1 MLCSC
6 HQHIS
11 ESANL
16 LIKKMFKKILIAN
29 RGEIALRVIRT
40 CREMG
45 IKTVAVYS
53 TADKDSLHVK
63 FADEAVCIGKPAS
76 ADSYLNVPH
85 IMAAAEITNADA
97 IHPGYGFLAENSK
110 FAQICGEHGIKFIG
124 PTPAMINS
132 MGDKITA
139 KETMIKA
146 GVPVVPGGEGLL
158 ESVEHA
164 KGLAKEVG
172 YPVIL
177 KATAGGGG
185 KGMRVVWEESEL
197 ERNYD
202 MAKTEAAAAFK
213 NDGIYME
220 KFVEEPRHIEIQVA
234 GDQYGNV
241 CHLSERDCSIQRR
254 HQKLVEE
261 SPSPFMT
268 DDLRQRMGEA
278 AKKAAAAINYE
289 SVGTIEFLVD
299 KHRNFYFME
308 MNTRIQVEH
317 CVTEEVINFDLIKE
331 QIKIAAGEK
340 ISGKDYI
347 PTMHAIECRI
357 NAEDPYNDFRPS
369 PGKITVLHQPGG
381 HGVRVDSHVY
391 AGYVIPPYYD
401 SMIGK
406 LITVAQTR
414 SEAIDTMY
422 RALSEYVIEGIKT
435 TIPFHLQLMQNDDF
449 RKGNFTTKFLETFKM
464 K

>member
-1 MLCSC
+1 
-6 HQHIS
+6 
-11 ESANL
+11 
-16 LIKKMFKKILIAN
+16 MFNKILIAN
-29 RGEIALRVIRT
+29 RGEIALRIIRT

-63 FADEAVCIGKPAS
+63 FADEAVCIGKPKGV
-76 ADSYLNVPH
+76 DSYLNIPH

-97 IHPGYGFLAENSK
+97 IHPGYGFLAENAK
-110 FAQICGEHGIKFIG
+110 FAQICADHGIKFIG
-124 PTPAMINS
+124 PTPEMINK

-139 KETMIKA
+139 KDTMIKA
-146 GVPVVPGGEGLL
+146 GVPVVPGGKGLL
-158 ESVEHA
+158 ESVDEA
-164 KGLAKEVG
+164 KTLAKEIG

-185 KGMRVVWEESEL
+185 KGMRVVWNEEEIEKAYTSA
-197 ERNYD
+197 RQ
-202 MAKTEAAAAFK
+202 EAAAAFK
-213 NDGIYME
+213 NDGVYME

-234 GDQYGNV
+234 GDQYGTV
-241 CHLSERDCSIQRR
+241 CHMSERDCSIQRR

-268 DDLRQRMGEA
+268 PELRKKMGEA
-278 AKKAAAAINYE
+278 AIKAAAAINYE
-289 SVGTIEFLVD
+289 SVGTVEFLVD

-317 CVTEEVINFDLIKE
+317 CVTEEVISFDLIKE
-331 QIKIAAGEK
+331 QIKIAMGEK
-340 ISGKDYI
+340 ISGKNYE
-347 PTMHAIECRI
+347 PQMHAIECRI

-369 PGKITVLHQPGG
+369 PGKITVLHTPGG

-414 SEAIDTMY
+414 EEAIDTMY
-422 RALSEYVIEGIKT
+422 RALSEYVIEGVKT
-435 TIPFHLQLMQNDDF
+435 TIPFHLQLMQNEDF
-449 RKGNFTTKFLETFKM
+449 RKGNFTTKFLETFTM

>member
-1 MLCSC
+1 MTKDSKLSF
-6 HQHIS
+6 
-11 ESANL
+11 N
-16 LIKKMFKKILIAN
+16 KILIAN

-53 TADKDSLHVK
+53 TADKDSLHVR

-76 ADSYLNVPH
+76 TDSYLNIPH
-85 IMAAAEITNADA
+85 LMAAMEITNADA
-97 IHPGYGFLAENSK
+97 VHPGYGFLAENAR
-110 FAQICGEHGIKFIG
+110 FAEICNESGVKFIG
-124 PTPAMINS
+124 PTPDQIRS

-146 GVPVVPGGEGLL
+146 GVPVVPGSGGLL
-158 ESVEHA
+158 ESVEEA
-164 KGLAKEVG
+164 IVIAKEIG

-185 KGMRVVWEESEL
+185 KGMRVVWAEAEIEKAY
-197 ERNYD
+197 NN
-202 MAKTEAAAAFK
+202 AKAEALASFK
-213 NDGIYME
+213 NDGVYME

-234 GDQYGNV
+234 GDRYGTV
-241 CHLSERDCSIQRR
+241 CHMSERDCSIQRR

-268 DDLRQRMGEA
+268 DELRERMGA
-278 AKKAAAAINYE
+278 AAVKAAQAINYE

-299 KHRNFYFME
+299 KNRNFYFME

-317 CVTEEVINFDLIKE
+317 CVTEEVTNFDLIKE
-331 QIKIAAGEK
+331 QIKIAAGEP
-340 ISGKDYI
+340 ISGKHYQ
-347 PTMHAIECRI
+347 PEMHAIECRI

-381 HGVRVDSHVY
+381 HGIRIDSHVY
-391 AGYVIPPYYD
+391 AGYIIPPFYD
-401 SMIGK
+401 SMIAK
-406 LITVAQTR
+406 IIAVARTR
-414 SEAIDTMY
+414 KEAINTMS
-422 RALSEYVIEGIKT
+422 RALSEYVIEGVKT
-435 TIPFHLQLMQNDDF
+435 TIPFHQQLMKNEDF
-449 RKGNFTTKFLETFKM
+449 IKGNFTTKFLDTFKM
-464 K
+464 Q

>member
-1 MLCSC
+1 
-6 HQHIS
+6 
-11 ESANL
+11 
-16 LIKKMFKKILIAN
+16 MFKKILIAN

-53 TADKDSLHVK
+53 TADKDSLHVR

-76 ADSYLNVPH
+76 AESYLNIPH

-97 IHPGYGFLAENSK
+97 IHPGYGFLAENAK
-110 FAQICGEHGIKFIG
+110 FSQICADHGIKFIG
-124 PTPAMINS
+124 PTPEMINK

-139 KETMIKA
+139 KETMIAA
-146 GVPVVPGGEGLL
+146 GVPVVPGSGGLL
-158 ESVEHA
+158 ESVEQA
-164 KGLAKEVG
+164 KDLAKNVVG

-185 KGMRVVWEESEL
+185 KGMRVVWKEEEI
-197 ERNYD
+197 EKAFEN
-202 MAKTEAAAAFK
+202 AKTEAAASFK

-234 GDQYGNV
+234 GDQHGNF
-241 CHLSERDCSIQRR
+241 CHMSERDCSIQRR

-268 DDLRQRMGEA
+268 PELRKAMGDA
-278 AKKAAAAINYE
+278 AIKAASAINYE

-340 ISGKDYI
+340 ISGTNYE
-347 PTMHAIECRI
+347 PNMYAIECRI

-369 PGKITVLHQPGG
+369 PGKITNLHTPGG

-391 AGYVIPPYYD
+391 AGYTIPPYYD

-406 LITVAQTR
+406 LITIARTR
-414 SEAIDTMY
+414 EEAIDTMY

-435 TIPFHLQLMQNDDF
+435 TIPFHLQLMKNEDF
-449 RKGNFTTKFLETFKM
+449 RAGNFTTKFLETFKM

>member
-1 MLCSC
+1 
-6 HQHIS
+6 
-11 ESANL
+11 
-16 LIKKMFKKILIAN
+16 MFKKILIAN

-40 CREMG
+40 CKEMG
-45 IKTVAVYS
+45 IRTIAVYS
-53 TADKDSLHVK
+53 TADRDSLHVK
-63 FADEAVCIGKPAS
+63 FADEAVCIGKPQS
-76 ADSYLNVPH
+76 ADSYLNIAH
-85 IMAAAEITNADA
+85 LMAAAEITNADA

-110 FAQICGEHGIKFIG
+110 FAQICNDHGIKFIG
-124 PTPAMINS
+124 PTPDMINS

-158 ESVEHA
+158 KSADEA
-164 KGLAKEVG
+164 KGLAKNMG

-185 KGMRVVWEESEL
+185 KGMRIVWEDSEM
-197 ERNYD
+197 EKAYD
-202 MAKTEAAAAFK
+202 TAKAEAAASFR

-220 KFVEEPRHIEIQVA
+220 KFVQEPRHIEIQIA

-268 DDLRQRMGEA
+268 EELRYKMGEA
-278 AKKAAAAINYE
+278 AKKAASAIGYE
-289 SVGTIEFLVD
+289 SVGTVEFLVD
-299 KHRNFYFME
+299 KNRNFYFME

-317 CVTEEVINFDLIKE
+317 CVTEEVINYDLIKE
-331 QIKIAAGEK
+331 QIKIAMGEK
-340 ISGKDYI
+340 LTGVDYF
-347 PTMHAIECRI
+347 PQMHAIECRI

-369 PGKITVLHQPGG
+369 PGRITTLHQPGG

-401 SMIGK
+401 SMIAK

-414 SEAIDTMY
+414 QEAINTMH

-435 TIPFHLQLMQNDDF
+435 TIPFHLQLMKDERFLSGDF
-449 RKGNFTTKFLETFKM
+449 NTNFLEGFELK
-464 K
+464 

>member
-1 MLCSC
+1 V
-6 HQHIS
+6 
-11 ESANL
+11 
-16 LIKKMFKKILIAN
+16 FKKILIAN

-53 TADKDSLHVK
+53 TADRDSLHVK
-63 FADEAVCIGKPAS
+63 FADEAVCIGGPKS
-76 ADSYLNVPH
+76 ADSYLNIPH
-85 IMAAAEITNADA
+85 LMAAVEITNADA
-97 IHPGYGFLAENSK
+97 IHPGYGFLAENAK
-110 FAQICGEHGIKFIG
+110 FSQICADHDIKFIG
-124 PTPAMINS
+124 PTPEMING

-146 GVPVVPGGEGLL
+146 GVPVVPGSEGLL
-158 ESVEHA
+158 QSHEQA
-164 KGLAKEVG
+164 IGLAKEIG
-172 YPVIL
+172 YPVML

-185 KGMRVVWEESEL
+185 KGMRLVWEESEL
-197 ERNYD
+197 EKAYD
-202 MAKTEAAAAFK
+202 SAKTEAAAAFK
-213 NDGIYME
+213 NDGLYME
-220 KFVEEPRHIEIQVA
+220 KFVEEPRHIEIQIA

-268 DDLRQRMGEA
+268 DELRMKMGEA
-278 AKKAAAAINYE
+278 AKKAASAINYE
-289 SVGTIEFLVD
+289 SVGTVEFLVD
-299 KHRNFYFME
+299 KYRNFYFME

-331 QIKIAAGEK
+331 QIKIAAGER
-340 ISGKDYI
+340 ISGADYI
-347 PTMHAIECRI
+347 PEMHSIECRI

-406 LITVAQTR
+406 LITVARTR
-414 SEAIDTMY
+414 NEAIDTMY
-422 RALSEYVIEGIKT
+422 RALSEYVIEGVKT
-435 TIPFHLQLMQNDDF
+435 TIPFHLQLMKDERFRSGDF
-449 RKGNFTTKFLETFKM
+449 NTKFLEGFTLK
-464 K
+464 